1 MKNVRSIIAK
11 EKENVQSIIGK
22 DVIFMSTNRIIHLL
36 NLLLLYGE

>member
-11 EKENVQSIIGK
+11 EKENVQSITGK
-22 DVIFMSTNRIIHLL
+22 DVIFMSINRIIHLL